1 MRRRGRLRKSPLAA
15 LFRPRRMSISWSMKA
30 LLRPLVLAAG
40 LALAPVA
47 ASSMLHAAP
56 AVTLSQAQKED
67 IARIEQYL
75 DGVRTLKSDFVQAGG
90 DGSLVR
96 GTLWLSRPNKMR
108 LEYEPPIRNFVVADG
123 WFVFYWDDE
132 LKQQS
137 SAPIGSTMAD
147 IILRDKLRL
156 SGDITVTD
164 FVREANVIEVSVV
177 QTSEPGAGTLT
188 LVFEDA
194 PLRLRKWRIVDPQG
208 LTTEVALLNPQ
219 VGVQLDRDLFLF
231 REPASARRR
240 D

>member
-1 MRRRGRLRKSPLAA
+1 
-15 LFRPRRMSISWSMKA
+15 MKA

-40 LALAPVA
+40 LVLAPLA
-47 ASSMLHAAP
+47 APSILHAAP
-56 AVTLSQAQKED
+56 AASLTQAQKED

-108 LEYEPPIRNFVVADG
+108 LEYEPPIENFIVADG

-219 VGVQLDRDLFLF
+219 VGVQFDRDLFIF

>member
-1 MRRRGRLRKSPLAA
+1 
-15 LFRPRRMSISWSMKA
+15 MKA

-40 LALAPVA
+40 LALAPLA
-47 ASSMLHAAP
+47 APSILHAAP
-56 AVTLSQAQKED
+56 AAGLTQAEKED

-75 DGVRTLKSDFVQAGG
+75 GGVRTLKSDFVQAGG

-96 GTLWLSRPNKMR
+96 GTLWLSRPNRMR
-108 LEYEPPIRNFVVADG
+108 LEYEPPIRDFIVADG

-219 VGVQLDRDLFLF
+219 VGVQLDRDLFIF